1 MEPLRHVVTT
11 GKSLSY
17 LGGTDIVELRREP
30 FYICRQLRNLLVA
43 TRIDHHSE
51 TRQYLVRFVPFI
63 YLAPVVGTHKQH
75 KIPVGECFFERIEG
89 VYRI

>member
-1 MEPLRHVVTT
+1 MEPLRHVATT

-30 FYICRQLRNLLVA
+30 FYICRQLWNLLVA

-51 TRQYLVRFVPFI
+51 TR
-63 YLAPVVGTHKQH
+63 
-75 KIPVGECFFERIEG
+75 
-89 VYRI
+89 